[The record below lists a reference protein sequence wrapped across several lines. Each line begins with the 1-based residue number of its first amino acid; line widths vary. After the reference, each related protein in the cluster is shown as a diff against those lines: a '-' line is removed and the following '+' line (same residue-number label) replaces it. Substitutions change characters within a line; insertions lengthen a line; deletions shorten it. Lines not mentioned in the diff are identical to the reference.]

1 MNIITWK
8 WFISS
13 YTLDATIQI
22 WLSIFKF
29 LSTSYETTA
38 FMKTINIWV
47 VYFYRT
53 KMNNGWVWEQ
63 SNFHS
68 QKKKLMIMKVL
79 HDNFLMRKKLL
90 RFRERVQKFISSWT
104 LHPSIIIVLCHCT
117 LCRLGLWFATFF
129 RFYRNTQMLLFECYK
144 SYKTDGNIKST
155 SRISDQF
162 LLESWICYTYSYFYL

>member
-1 MNIITWK
+1 MLSRFKLLSSWK
-8 WFISS
+8 QLISELLIFI
-13 YTLDATIQI
+13 
-22 WLSIFKF
+22 K
-29 LSTSYETTA
+29 
-38 FMKTINIWV
+38 
-47 VYFYRT
+47 
-53 KMNNGWVWEQ
+53 KMNNGWICEQ

-129 RFYRNTQMLLFECYK
+129 GFYRNTQMLLFKCYK
-144 SYKTDGNIKST
+144 SYKTGRNIEKL
-155 SRISDQF
+155 
-162 LLESWICYTYSYFYL
+162 LLES

>member
-1 MNIITWK
+1 
-8 WFISS
+8 
-13 YTLDATIQI
+13 
-22 WLSIFKF
+22 
-29 LSTSYETTA
+29 
-38 FMKTINIWV
+38 
-47 VYFYRT
+47 
-53 KMNNGWVWEQ
+53 MNNGWICEQ

-129 RFYRNTQMLLFECYK
+129 GFYRNTQMLFFKCYK
-144 SYKTDGNIKST
+144 SYKTGRNIEK
-155 SRISDQF
+155 F
-162 LLESWICYTYSYFYL
+162 LLESKVCYTYYYFYLQFVIRILRSMLVLVLLFVAKKKP

>member
-1 MNIITWK
+1 
-8 WFISS
+8 
-13 YTLDATIQI
+13 
-22 WLSIFKF
+22 
-29 LSTSYETTA
+29 
-38 FMKTINIWV
+38 
-47 VYFYRT
+47 
-53 KMNNGWVWEQ
+53 MNNGWICEQ

-129 RFYRNTQMLLFECYK
+129 GFYRNTQMLLFKCYK
-144 SYKTDGNIKST
+144 SYKTGRNIELSNFF
-155 SRISDQF
+155 RILNLLYLLLF
-162 LLESWICYTYSYFYL
+162 LSAICNQYFKINARPCLVVCCKEKAVNRNPIGFNFFLQLLYVESL